1 MNKDYYQTLGVSKTA
16 TKDEIKKAFRKK
28 AHEYHPDKEGGDEA
42 KFKEAN
48 EAYQVLSDDQ
58 KRAQYDRFGSAGPNM
73 GGAGFGG
80 QGFGGFDPS
89 DFAQAGFSGFQNGQ
103 GMEFDLNDIFEGFF
117 GGGFGGQRI
126 RRGRN
131 IQLGLTLTFKESIFG
146 TKKKIK
152 IPSQSAMAGKKEVE
166 IDIPGGIEHGQK
178 MKLSGY
184 GEAVQGGQS
193 GDLYLVIT
201 VPEHPVYRKEGYHLV
216 RTLEVKLTDAI
227 LGAKY
232 EIETLDGNVTV
243 KIPKGINTGTLLR
256 VKGEGV
262 RVNAF
267 QRGDILL
274 QVKVLIP
281 DSLSREQ
288 KKLIEELQEK
298 GL

>member
-1 MNKDYYQTLGVSKTA
+1 MSKDYYQTLGVSKTA

-28 AHEYHPDKEGGDEA
+28 AHEFHPDKQGGDEA

-80 QGFGGFDPS
+80 GQGFGGFD
-89 DFAQAGFSGFQNGQ
+89 FSGFQNGQ

-117 GGGFGGQRI
+117 GGGGFGGR
-126 RRGRN
+126 RTPRGRS
-131 IQLGLTLTFKESIFG
+131 ISLGLTITFKESIQG

-152 IPSQSAMAGKKEVE
+152 IPSGSAESGRGEVE
-166 IDIPGGIEHGQK
+166 IDIPAGIEDGQK
-178 MKLSGY
+178 LKLSGY
-184 GEAVQGGQS
+184 GEAVQGGVP
-193 GDLYLVIT
+193 GDLYLVISVT
-201 VPEHPVYRKEGYHLV
+201 PHEHYRKEGYHLV

-232 EIETLDGNVTV
+232 KVETLDDEVTV
-243 KIPKGINTGTLLR
+243 KIPKGIRSGTLLR
-256 VKGEGV
+256 IKGEGV
-262 RVNAF
+262 RANAF
-267 QRGDILL
+267 QKGDILL

-281 DSLSREQ
+281 DTLTKEQ
-288 KKLIEELQEK
+288 KKLVEELK
-298 GL
+298 KLDL